1 MLQYIY
7 QDYQKY
13 QEQIQKMKYRKKFIK
28 TQKENIQLL
37 MVLIQEQKNLMKNQ
51 KDNLSDK
58 LQVVEYT
65 LFQALLYNSIQY
77 LYFNVKFTNFQV
89 NLKILTKG
97 NSLIKVSFL
106 FQMRTYQQ
114 VCLIRTFPSLRTQ
127 AKMVT
132 SPN

>member
-1 MLQYIY
+1 
-7 QDYQKY
+7 
-13 QEQIQKMKYRKKFIK
+13 MKYRKKFIK

-65 LFQALLYNSIQY
+65 LFQALLYNSIWY

-89 NLKILTKG
+89 ILKILTKG

-106 FQMRTYQQ
+106 F
-114 VCLIRTFPSLRTQ
+114 
-127 AKMVT
+127 
-132 SPN
+132 